1 MSAAMSTKI
10 LETKETRVTFLLSE
24 LLFIVDPSIFLFKS
38 YKALSLI
45 ALDICSEIKSKGNG
59 APP

>member
-10 LETKETRVTFLLSE
+10 LETKETRVIVLLSE

-38 YKALSLI
+38 YKELSLI
-45 ALDICSEIKSKGNG
+45 ALDLCFEIKSKGNG